1 MRVAGILYSIMIDD
15 AIIVSARPA
24 MADSKRIGLLVP
36 SSNVVMEVE
45 FYRSLPNGV
54 TVHTSHIPR
63 SNQAIDSDAM
73 AANQRQRDRRGRIAA
88 AGRAGPR
95 GARAYGIEL
104 RRRHRRRHRDRAH
117 DRRSGGRSRHDRRRG
132 CGALPALGRRAAA
145 LACSTVSARD
155 DANSADF
162 MIAHG
167 FEVLSVECL
176 GVDQATQLKKVPAE
190 AMCELGARAAA
201 RGNADALFV
210 SGTGVHTMEVIGA
223 LERAIGKPV
232 ITANLAALWG
242 ALHRI
247 GRADAFSFGESR
259 LSEWQR
265 DLAGNGFPRTRE

>member
-1 MRVAGILYSIMIDD
+1 
-15 AIIVSARPA
+15 

-73 AANQRQRDRRGRIAA
+73 RQTRDNAIGAA
-88 AGRAGPR
+88 ASLQQAELDLVVHGHTASSYVGGIEGDIAIARLIGEAAGAPGMTAAEAAVR
-95 GARAYGIEL
+95 CLRSVGARRLWLAAPYP
-104 RRRHRRRHRDRAH
+104 
-117 DRRSGGRSRHDRRRG
+117 
-132 CGALPALGRRAAA
+132 PATTQTA
-145 LACSTVSARD
+145 
-155 DANSADF
+155 ADF

-201 RGNADALFV
+201 RGDADALFV
-210 SGTGVHTMEVIGA
+210 SGTGVHTMQVIGA

-265 DLAGNGFPRTRE
+265 ELAGNGFPRRRE